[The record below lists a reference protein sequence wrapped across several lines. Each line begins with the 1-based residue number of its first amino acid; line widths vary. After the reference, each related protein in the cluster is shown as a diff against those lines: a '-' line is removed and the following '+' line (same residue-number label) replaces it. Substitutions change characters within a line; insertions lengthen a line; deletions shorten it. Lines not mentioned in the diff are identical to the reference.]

1 MLFEIEKKSVSYC
14 FLISLWILEKD
25 VGMVEV
31 REEFIDINTDS
42 YSNLEQ
48 LIPDAMILYVALSTV
63 LEKDEEK
70 GSEERVDFKDEII
83 IFF

>member
-1 MLFEIEKKSVSYC
+1 
-14 FLISLWILEKD
+14 
-25 VGMVEV
+25 
-31 REEFIDINTDS
+31 
-42 YSNLEQ
+42 
-48 LIPDAMILYVALSTV
+48 MILYVALSTV

>member
-14 FLISLWILEKD
+14 FFISLQILEKD
-25 VGMVEV
+25 VGKAEV
-31 REEFIDINTDS
+31 SKEFIYVNTDS

-48 LIPDAMILYVALSTV
+48 FIPEAMILYVALSTV